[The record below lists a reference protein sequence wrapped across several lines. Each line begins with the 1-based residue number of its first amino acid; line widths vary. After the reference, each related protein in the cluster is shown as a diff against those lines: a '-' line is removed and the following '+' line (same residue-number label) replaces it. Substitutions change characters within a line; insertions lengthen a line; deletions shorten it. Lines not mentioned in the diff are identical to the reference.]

1 MYDWIQG
8 YLQYY
13 VTNNNSLIGSYRE
26 SQCNAQVLQKLFQG
40 ICSITIVARVVLTYD
55 AVLGSDEGVSD
66 SATSHSGVRTL
77 KISLFSAFCPVEYK
91 SET

>member
-1 MYDWIQG
+1 M
-8 YLQYY
+8 
-13 VTNNNSLIGSYRE
+13 VLIGRASD
-26 SQCNAQVLQKLFQG
+26 NVKFIKKLFQG

-55 AVLGSDEGVSD
+55 AVLGPDEGVSD

-91 SET
+91 SEI